1 MCSFIVVFVCHT
13 TLSVIGQFLF
23 AAQDADMTS
32 GDYAFFTFT
41 ETVTEEFTQPWTA
54 CNLTGQNLTYRLQAF
69 YSLKQVIGK
78 TIFVAFR

>member
-1 MCSFIVVFVCHT
+1 MIVCHT
-13 TLSVIGQFLF
+13 TASVIGQFLF

-78 TIFVAFR
+78 NYIGCFQMI